1 MQNKI
6 PNQTLL
12 NMKKSLILAILIL
25 SSISIFA
32 QLKQTIKGNV
42 IDKDT
47 RQPLISSTVVITDLQ
62 PVMSAVTDENGDFTI
77 KNVPVGRHKVE
88 CGYLGYSTF
97 SSENII
103 LNSAKE
109 LVLNIELIEAA
120 FQQQEVVVKAFKN
133 QGNRAL
139 NEAAVL
145 SARSFSVEETQRAA
159 ASANDPAR
167 MAMGFPGVQANR
179 DTRSDIVIR
188 GNSGIG
194 LSWRLEGIDIPNP
207 NHFARI
213 GSSGGGL
220 TVFSTNMLATS
231 DFMTSAFPAEYGNAF
246 SGVFDMKFRK
256 GNQEKTERT
265 IKAGL
270 LGLQYAQEG
279 PFSKKSKASYLI
291 SYRYSTLS
299 ILNRVGLY
307 LVGKKTSNDF
317 QDLSF
322 NVFLPSKNGKSI
334 VTLFGIGGLSG
345 EKEKAGDSLT
355 TFAERNTYDFNTN
368 MGALG
373 LTHFYLINEKSYFKT
388 TVALMNQLVTT
399 NDYYLNKSFQDTVTL
414 SKERHQD
421 GRLSLS
427 TFYSYKF
434 NPKLALKTGVNV
446 SYLFFDF
453 RKDYYT
459 FSLLSFGINSAD
471 AKPKNPILAQ
481 PYFHLRYTPS
491 SKLTINAGLHAM
503 YFSVH
508 HGNPIDGIVAHLT
521 KKSIEPRL
529 NLRYQIAGNQSI
541 SFAFGR
547 HGKILPLGNY
557 YGVLIDIRGIVPT
570 TNFVNTNLEIIKANH
585 YVAAYEFFVGKG
597 ARIKAEVY
605 YQRLKNIPIS
615 DSYSLVNNITGFAER
630 PLVSKGFATNKGVE
644 LSLEKGFQDGAFFT
658 ASTSFYRSTYESAAG
673 KTYSTQYDSRVQANF
688 IGGKEWKLKKNNVL
702 QVGVKII
709 YNGGLPL
716 TPLREGVPQLDGKE
730 PRLDYSR
737 PFTERNKAYFR
748 PDLRIAY
755 RKDKAKSAY
764 TLALD
769 IQNVIA
775 YRNQDG
781 LSRTYDAKTAQWI
794 YRQQSGL
801 VPVISYQV
809 DF

>member
-1 MQNKI
+1 
-6 PNQTLL
+6 
-12 NMKKSLILAILIL
+12 MKKSLIITLFLGL
-25 SSISIFA
+25 SVSLFA

-47 RQPLISSTVVITDLQ
+47 RQPLISATIVIADLQ
-62 PVMSAVTDENGDFTI
+62 PVMSAITDENGDFII
-77 KNVPVGRHKVE
+77 KNVPIGSHKVE

-231 DFMTSAFPAEYGNAF
+231 DFMTGAFPAEYGNAF

-256 GNQEKTERT
+256 GNQDKTERT

-279 PFSKKSKASYLI
+279 PFSKKSRASYLI

-345 EKEKAGDSLT
+345 EKEKAGDTLT

-399 NDYYLNKSFQDTVTL
+399 NDYYLKKSFQDTVTL

-434 NPKLALKTGVNV
+434 NPKLALKTGVNL

-453 RKDYYT
+453 YKRYT
-459 FSLLSFGINSAD
+459 DFENPVIDTKIEGRDVENPLLV
-471 AKPKNPILAQ
+471 Q
-481 PYFHLRYTPS
+481 PYLQFRYAPTPRFS
-491 SKLTINAGLHAM
+491 MNAGMHAM
-503 YFSVH
+503 YFSF
-508 HGNPIDGIVAHLT
+508 NQ
-521 KKSIEPRL
+521 KYSIEPRL
-529 NLRYQIAGNQSI
+529 NMRFQVVENHSLSLAYGL
-541 SFAFGR
+541 
-547 HGKILPLGNY
+547 HGKILPMGSY
-557 YGVLIDIRGIVPT
+557 FAQRSEETYGLTPNRNLDIM
-570 TNFVNTNLEIIKANH
+570 KAH
-585 YVAAYEFFVGKG
+585 HFVAAYEILAGKG
-597 ARIKAEVY
+597 ARLRMEAY
-605 YQRLKNIPIS
+605 YQRLFNVPVSLNIGS
-615 DSYSLVNNITGFAER
+615 TYSLINNITGFAEQE
-630 PLVSKGFATNKGVE
+630 LVSEGFGTNKGIE
-644 LSLEKGFQDGAFFT
+644 LSFEKGFGDGSFFT
-658 ASTSFYRSTYESAAG
+658 ASTSIYQSTYEPLDG
-673 KTYSTQYDSRVQANF
+673 KTYSTQYDSRCQANF

-702 QVGVKII
+702 QLGVKII

-716 TPLREGVPQLDGKE
+716 TPLRPGVPQSDGKE
-730 PRLDYSR
+730 PRLDFTR

-775 YRNQDG
+775 YHNQDG

>member
-1 MQNKI
+1 
-6 PNQTLL
+6 
-12 NMKKSLILAILIL
+12 MKKILL
-25 SSISIFA
+25 SMIWLLCSVAIFA
-32 QLKQTIKGNV
+32 QLKQNIKGNV

-47 RQPLISSTVVITDLQ
+47 RQPLIGATIILSDVQ
-62 PVMSAVTDENGDFTI
+62 PAMGVATDENGNFTI
-77 KNVPVGRHKVE
+77 KDVPVGRHKIE

-109 LVLNIELIEAA
+109 LVLNIELIEAV
-120 FQQQEVVVKAFKN
+120 FQQQQEVVVKAFKN

-145 SARSFSVEETQRAA
+145 SSRSFSVEETQRAA

-179 DTRSDIVIR
+179 DSRSDIVIR

-194 LSWRLEGIDIPNP
+194 LLWRLEGIDIPNP

-220 TVFSTNMLATS
+220 TIFSTNMLATS
-231 DFMTSAFPAEYGNAF
+231 DFMTGAYPAEYGNSF

-270 LGLQYAQEG
+270 LGLEYAQEG
-279 PFSKKSKASYLI
+279 PFSKKSRASYLF

-322 NVFLPSKNGKSI
+322 NIYLPIKNGKSI
-334 VTLFGIGGLSG
+334 VTLFGLGGLSG

-355 TFAERNTYDFNTN
+355 TFAERSTYDFNTN
-368 MGALG
+368 MGAVG
-373 LTHFYLINEKSYFKT
+373 LTHFYLINEKSYLKT

-399 NDYYLNKSFQDTVTL
+399 NDYYLNKNFKDTVTL
-414 SKERHQD
+414 SKERHTD

-434 NPKLALKTGVNV
+434 NPKVALKTGVNV

-453 RKDYYT
+453 SKNIYGT
-459 FSLLSFGINSAD
+459 GSQIIGINSVY
-471 AKPKNPILAQ
+471 AKPKNPILLQ
-481 PYFHLRYTPS
+481 PYINFRISPMP
-491 SKLTINAGLHAM
+491 KLSINAGLHAM
-503 YFSVH
+503 YFSLH
-508 HGNPIDGIVAHLT
+508 NENATNGITPHLS
-521 KKSIEPRL
+521 KYSIEPRI
-529 NLRYQIAGNQSI
+529 NMRYQVADNQSI
-541 SFAFGR
+541 SLAYGR
-547 HGKILPLGNY
+547 HGKILPLGSYYNFIGGGIIPSQNY
-557 YGVLIDIRGIVPT
+557 S
-570 TNFVNTNLEIIKANH
+570 NTDLDIIKADH
-585 YVAAYEFFVGKG
+585 YVAAYEIFVGK
-597 ARIKAEVY
+597 ATRVRAEAY
-605 YQRLKNIPIS
+605 YQSLFNVPVS
-615 DSYSLVNNITGFAER
+615 PEMNDTYSLINNITGFAER
-630 PLVSKGFATNKGVE
+630 ALVSKGHAMNKGIE
-644 LSLEKGFQDGAFFT
+644 LSIEQGFQGGAFFT
-658 ASTSFYRSTYESAAG
+658 ASTSIYRSTYQPLNG
-673 KTYSTQYDSRVQANF
+673 NTYSTQYDSRVQANF
-688 IGGKEWKLKKNNVL
+688 IGGKELKLKKNNVL
-702 QVGVKII
+702 QIGTKII

-716 TPLREGVPQLDGKE
+716 NVLKTGVVQKDGKE
-730 PRLDYSR
+730 PIYDETKPYS
-737 PFTERNKAYFR
+737 ERNKAYFR

-755 RKDKAKSAY
+755 RKDKVKSAY

-769 IQNVIA
+769 IQNVAA

-781 LSRTYDAKTAQWI
+781 LSRIYDAKTNTWT
-794 YRQQSGL
+794 YRKQSGL